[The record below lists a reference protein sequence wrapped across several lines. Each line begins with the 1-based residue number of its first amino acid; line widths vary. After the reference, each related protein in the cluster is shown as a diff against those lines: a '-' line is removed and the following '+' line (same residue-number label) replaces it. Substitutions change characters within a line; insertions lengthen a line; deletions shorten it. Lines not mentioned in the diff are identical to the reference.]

1 MTLRFATYLSPNLY
15 DTYLAIAR
23 YVGERLSIA
32 TALTVGQSLAEFT
45 AGQVDIGFTCGL
57 PYALGASEPGWSY
70 ELLVAPILIGERYQG
85 RPIYFS
91 DVIVRA
97 DSPYMSFENLQGCRW
112 AYNQPE
118 SHSGWNVVCYSLL
131 KRGKTPDYFGQLT
144 QSGSHLRSLELV
156 LDGKADAA
164 AIDSHVLDVFLAQ
177 HKDAATALRVIDS
190 LGPSSIPPLI
200 VARGLDPSL
209 KKRIRDALL
218 SMHEDQSAA
227 GSLRVGAIARF
238 VKVCDEQYD
247 DLRGMYRVVKQSRS
261 EEAAPS
267 F

>member
-15 DTYLAIAR
+15 DTYLAIAC
-23 YVGERLSIA
+23 YVGEQLGSVTTLA
-32 TALTVGQSLAEFT
+32 VGQSLAEFT

-57 PYALGASEPGWSY
+57 PYALGAGEPGCPF
-70 ELLVAPILIGERYQG
+70 ELLVAPVLIGERYQG

-91 DVIVRA
+91 DVIARP
-97 DSPYMSFENLQGCRW
+97 DSPFTSFENLRGCRW

-131 KRGKTPDYFGQLT
+131 KRGKSPDYFGQLK

-156 LDGKADAA
+156 LSGQVDAA
-164 AIDSHVLDVFLAQ
+164 AIDSHVLDVFLSQ
-177 HKDAATALRVIDS
+177 NKDAALRVIDS
-190 LGPSSIPPLI
+190 FGPSSIPPLI

-209 KKRIRDALL
+209 KKGIQDALL
-218 SMHEDQSAA
+218 AMHEDQSAA

-238 VKVCDEQYD
+238 VKVCDEGYD
-247 DLRGMYRVVKQSRS
+247 DLREMHRVVKQSRL

>member
-15 DTYLAIAR
+15 DTYLAIVR
-23 YVGERLSIA
+23 YVGERLGSVTTLA
-32 TALTVGQSLAEFT
+32 VGQSLAEFT
-45 AGQVDIGFTCGL
+45 TGQVDIGFTCGL
-57 PYALGASEPGWSY
+57 PYALGASEPGCPF
-70 ELLVAPILIGERYQG
+70 ELLVAPVLIGERYQG
-85 RPIYFS
+85 NPIYFS

-97 DSPYMSFENLQGCRW
+97 DSPFTSFENLQGCRW

-131 KRGKTPDYFGQLT
+131 KRGKTSDYFGQLT
-144 QSGSHLRSLELV
+144 QSGSHLRSLDMV

-164 AIDSHVLDVFLAQ
+164 AIDSHVLDVFLIQ
-177 HKDAATALRVIDS
+177 HKDAALRVIDS
-190 LGPSSIPPLI
+190 FGPSSIPPLV
-200 VARGLDPSL
+200 VARSLDPIL
-209 KKRIRDALL
+209 KRRIQDALL
-218 SMHEDQSAA
+218 AMHEDHRAA

-238 VKVCDEQYD
+238 VKVCDEGYD
-247 DLRGMYRVVKQSRS
+247 DLREMYRVVKQSGL